1 MQRDTGER
9 IRIRYRIQFKGYRI
23 QDTGY
28 RIQDTGYRIQDTR
41 EIQERGD
48 CVGKEV
54 TYLGGESARL

>member
-1 MQRDTGER
+1 MIHDT
-9 IRIRYRIQFKGYRI
+9 GYRI

-28 RIQDTGYRIQDTR
+28 RIQDTGYCYR